1 MTKRQLAWSYIAQF
15 GQDEFTGVQIM
26 QAVEL
31 NNQRTRYLL
40 KSLCDL
46 GKIQMVDERDTMLT
60 SRYKL
65 VAKSSVVNPNR
76 LARKKGAK
84 RLKVK
89 QRLWNS
95 CRVLKV
101 FSLHDLCSTASA
113 ALSTGNN
120 FLRPLIKA
128 KIVRRCETPHGLVY
142 RLNGTYRVECPE
154 VIEDGVMIKERFY
167 PFREEQ
173 Q

>member
-1 MTKRQLAWSYIAQF
+1 MTKRQLAWSYIQQF
-15 GQDEFTGVQIM
+15 GHQEFTGVQVM

-31 NNQRTRYLL
+31 NNQRTRNLL
-40 KSLCDL
+40 TSLCDL
-46 GKIQMVDERDTMLT
+46 GKIEVTDQRDTMLT
-60 SRYKL
+60 TRYKL
-65 VAKSSVVNPNR
+65 VSNSSVENPNR
-76 LARKKGAK
+76 LARKK
-84 RLKVK
+84 RTRRPKVK

-113 ALSTGNN
+113 ALTTGTN

-128 KIVRRCETPHGLVY
+128 KIVRKCEAPNGLVY
-142 RLNGTYRVECPE
+142 RLNGTFRVECPE